1 MDKFPS
7 ATGEEIYDISVMTN
21 RGVSPCWEATA
32 KRKSVF
38 IEANPSGGKRK
49 GGERFHGVPLEEAG
63 SGLCD
68 TSRLHGHGEG
78 HQNARAEHD

>member
-1 MDKFPS
+1 LDKFPS

-63 SGLCD
+63 SGWESELVD
-68 TSRLHGHGEG
+68 SK
-78 HQNARAEHD
+78 ARNIVEPSHD